1 VDVLKITVEV
11 PDEVLTLLRRI
22 DRKLSALHAQ
32 LGTIEQ
38 HEEER
43 NMTNQEALA
52 ALAEKVAAVKTVDD
66 SAVALLGGLSQQ
78 IRDLVAAGTI
88 SPTDLTALADQLD
101 ADNAALAA
109 AVTAN
114 TPAAPPAP

>member
-1 VDVLKITVEV
+1 MKITVEV
-11 PDEVLTLLRRI
+11 PDEVLSLLRRI
-22 DRKLSALHAQ
+22 DRKLDSLRHA
-32 LGTIEQ
+32 
-38 HEEER
+38 EEAS